1 VKQFAPLQDFLSG
14 LAKNIGSNA
23 WETPVSIKPLF
34 SDLEHL
40 PQAKVE
46 KHGIKTTYFIKSL
59 LHGPTQ
65 YAIWMTKGAQK

>member
-1 VKQFAPLQDFLSG
+1 LRLCRVFFQDWQKISAQTHGKLQL
-14 LAKNIGSNA
+14 
-23 WETPVSIKPLF
+23 SIKPLF

-65 YAIWMTKGAQK
+65 YAIWMTKGA